1 MRPQGEAAEA
11 EGGESVDGGGTH
23 HRHSNPTP
31 NPNPSPSPNPNPNPH
46 QVLTIATLGVVHDA
60 YEALFPDRGRHRP
73 TLLRHV
79 AFSTGMCVTLCV
91 VALQVLP

>member
-1 MRPQGEAAEA
+1 M
-11 EGGESVDGGGTH
+11 
-23 HRHSNPTP
+23 SNPNLNP